1 MGADP
6 VSLLQANL
14 DALAPVG
21 RRAVEAAD
29 ADGVVQ
35 IHAAAAQISASIRT
49 PDGRWVHLH
58 SERAPMAE
66 AERLLD
72 RALPDGPPSVV
83 IVIGPGLGY
92 VLEAIER
99 RGAATRVIA
108 IEPFAPV
115 ARALLERRDW
125 RDWIQSKRLTILIG
139 PEYLDASDAWRR
151 VDIRAGPPPII
162 EHPVL
167 TREFPVEIA
176 RARDIADR
184 IVQGAQSNDEA
195 RKRFAGRYLL
205 NTLSNLPAIVAEGD
219 VAALAGVFAGT
230 PAIVVGAGPSLDD
243 NLESLQAIAGRAVI
257 IAVDTT
263 LRPLL
268 AAGIRPH
275 LVVALD
281 PSELNATNLLGIAD
295 TEGSWLVS
303 EGSIDPRVLPE
314 FAGRAFTFKIS
325 DHHPWPWL
333 RAHGS
338 DRGTLRAWGSVLTS
352 AFDLACHMGCDP
364 MVFAGADLAYTNG
377 LLYCRNT
384 IYEGTRAHLTGV
396 AERAEAFREGLRQR
410 KTCKAPD
417 LRGMSVL
424 TTPLLVQFRDWLVS
438 RSEALDQR
446 RILNATGAGILHGGR
461 ITQIDVASLP
471 LTGPALDPAGRLAA
485 VWRES
490 SSHSLRAWSKLEDT
504 LRREGSDGFPMK
516 PWLDFAGDTATL
528 EQINNCIDVVWRSPP
543 VITLHPVSVRRIP
556 GWIADFTA
564 AATGGPVPT
573 VQWQVSTDGGSSWS
587 NLAGA
592 TATTYAFKMKTADS
606 GRQFRA
612 LFTNTWGS
620 ATTAVATIGVT
631 TGGTVNDFDGDGE
644 PDLLWRHYGSGLI
657 SVWYM
662 DGTTRS
668 GSGLLD
674 STETEAAWRVAG
686 TGDFNGDGRPD
697 ILWRHAVTGANRI
710 WYVDGLTRTGVGWLD
725 AETDL
730 SWRIAG
736 IADFNGD
743 GKPDILWRHALTG
756 ANRVWYMDGVIR
768 TGEGRLEADTDPT
781 WTIVGTGDFNGDG
794 GPDIL
799 WRNAVTGANRV
810 WDMDG
815 ITRAGVRVLDGESD
829 LTWRIVGTH
838 AVNGDDKPDILWHN
852 EETGANRVWRMDG
865 VTRTDVDSLCAVPEL
880 SWVLSPEVFER
891 GQKAMPDDKCGMGF
905 RR

>member
-1 MGADP
+1 MRADP
-6 VSLLQANL
+6 LSTLHANL
-14 DALAPVG
+14 DALAPVA
-21 RRAVEAAD
+21 RRAVEAAN

-66 AERLLD
+66 AERSLD
-72 RALPDGPPSVV
+72 RVLPDGPPSVV

-92 VLEAIER
+92 ILEAIER
-99 RGAATRVIA
+99 RGAATRIIA

-151 VDIRAGPPPII
+151 VDVRAGPPPII

-167 TREFPVEIA
+167 TREFPAEIA
-176 RARDIADR
+176 RARDIAGR
-184 IVQGAQSNDEA
+184 IVQGAQSNDDA

-205 NTLSNLPAIVAEGD
+205 NTLGNLPAIVAEGD
-219 VAALAGVFAGT
+219 VAALADVFAGT

-303 EGSIDPRVLPE
+303 EGSIDPRVFPE

-364 MVFAGADLAYTNG
+364 MVFAGADLAYTNE

-384 IYEGTRAHLTGV
+384 IFEGDRAHLTGV
-396 AERAEAFREGLRQR
+396 AERAEAFREGLRLR

-417 LRGMSVL
+417 LRGIPVL

-461 ITQIDVASLP
+461 ITQIDLASLP
-471 LTGPALDPAGRLAA
+471 LTGPDLDLAVRLAA

-490 SSHSLRAWSKLEDT
+490 STQSLRAWPNLEDAIG
-504 LRREGSDGFPMK
+504 RADRDIFPMK
-516 PWLDFAGDTATL
+516 PWLDFAGDSASRDEITA
-528 EQINNCIDVVWRSPP
+528 CIERTWRTPP
-543 VITLHPVSVRRIP
+543 VITVPPANAFWEPGCTVS
-556 GWIADFTA
+556 FTA
-564 AATGGPVPT
+564 AASGGPTPA
-573 VQWQVSTDGGSSWS
+573 VQWQVSTDGGSSW
-587 NLAGA
+587 ADIIDA
-592 TATTYAFKMKTADS
+592 TAPTCAATIDAADA
-606 GRQFRA
+606 GKQFRA
-612 LFTNTWGS
+612 VFTNSGGS
-620 ATTAVATIGVT
+620 ATTPAASITAAI
-631 TGGTVNDFDGDGE
+631 
-644 PDLLWRHYGSGLI
+644 SGL
-657 SVWYM
+657 V
-662 DGTTRS
+662 
-668 GSGLLD
+668 
-674 STETEAAWRVAG
+674 
-686 TGDFNGDGRPD
+686 
-697 ILWRHAVTGANRI
+697 H
-710 WYVDGLTRTGVGWLD
+710 
-725 AETDL
+725 
-730 SWRIAG
+730 
-736 IADFNGD
+736 DFNGD
-743 GKPDILWRHALTG
+743 GKPDILWRHPTTGANVVWCMRGVARTGLDVFPLVADLAWVLGGACDFNGDGKPDILWRHSVSGENVLWHMDGATLASHSVLPLEADLAWTIVGVGDFNGDGKPDILWRNIVTG
-756 ANRVWYMDGVIR
+756 ANRVWYMDGSSR
-768 TGEGRLEADTDPT
+768 TGLSELIAEADLA
-781 WTIVGTGDFNGDG
+781 WAIVGTGDFSGDG
-794 GPDIL
+794 KPDIL
-799 WRNAVTGANRV
+799 WRNIVTGANRIWYMNGSSRTGLGRLDPEADLAWTV
-810 WDMDG
+810 V
-815 ITRAGVRVLDGESD
+815 GVGDF
-829 LTWRIVGTH
+829 
-838 AVNGDDKPDILWHN
+838 NGDGQPDILWRN
-852 EETGANRVWRMDG
+852 TMTGSDIVWYMDG
-865 VTRTDVDSLCAVPEL
+865 VVRTGSAALDAVLE
-880 SWVLSPEVFER
+880 
-891 GQKAMPDDKCGMGF
+891 PD
-905 RR
+905 RT